1 MSPQQQRDRDPVLVV
16 VARLETKLDA
26 LTERQHDQ
34 EKRLRWIMS
43 VGVLAVGIF
52 GGPDAVAVLAGTA

>member
-1 MSPQQQRDRDPVLVV
+1 MTQQRDPVLVA

-34 EKRLRWIMS
+34 ERRLRWIMS
-43 VGVLAVGIF
+43 VAVLAVGIF
-52 GGPDAVAVLAGTA
+52 GGPDAVTALAGTA